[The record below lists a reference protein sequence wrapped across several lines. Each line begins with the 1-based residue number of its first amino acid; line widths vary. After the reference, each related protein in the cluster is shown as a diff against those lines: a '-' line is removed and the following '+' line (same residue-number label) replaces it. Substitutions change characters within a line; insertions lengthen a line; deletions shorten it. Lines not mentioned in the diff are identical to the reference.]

1 VAAELASARNPG
13 ELAGVALE
21 HATRTVE
28 AAVATLER
36 LADEGWRS
44 VLGDPPD
51 AADRVRIGADSV
63 AERTESFDPLESAL
77 AALG

>member
-1 VAAELASARNPG
+1 VAAAI
-13 ELAGVALE
+13 
-21 HATRTVE
+21 
-28 AAVATLER
+28 ATLEH
-36 LADEGWRS
+36 LADEGWRA

-63 AERTESFDPLESAL
+63 AERTEPFDPLDLAL